1 MKEILLSENEFSKTD
16 YERLKKNIG
25 LYKNNLINSD
35 GNMYL
40 TVDLLIETNNII
52 NGWSNITQKKE
63 KLMLNHIHMIKFRW
77 TKT

>member
-40 TVDLLIETNNII
+40 TVDLLIETNNIM
-52 NGWSNITQKKE
+52 NG
-63 KLMLNHIHMIKFRW
+63 
-77 TKT
+77 

>member
-40 TVDLLIETNNII
+40 TVDSLIETNNII
-52 NGWSNITQKKE
+52 NGWSNIT
-63 KLMLNHIHMIKFRW
+63 
-77 TKT
+77 